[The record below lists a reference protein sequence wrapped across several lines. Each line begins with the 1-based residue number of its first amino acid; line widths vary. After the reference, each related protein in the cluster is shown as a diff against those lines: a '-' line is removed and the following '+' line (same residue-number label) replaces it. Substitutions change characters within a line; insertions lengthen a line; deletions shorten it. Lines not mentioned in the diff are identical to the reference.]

1 MLVGEETEEDLV
13 KLIKETEKNFVKEIK
28 REIWWGVGWRD

>member
-13 KLIKETEKNFVKEIK
+13 KLIKETERNFVKEK
-28 REIWWGVGWRD
+28 VHLNDNQGSF